1 MTTDFVM
8 NLTFW
13 IAREFDFVLSLDV
26 TTPVIT
32 QAMSIDWISRFW
44 GVGFAMVKSMELGN
58 LFGLLSILRPFGRVY
73 QGWIVWDSV
82 EVLLQ
87 REALRKSVLS
97 FSLTTAFQVSLS
109 KSWVL
114 ICESRLVDTTCLLF
128 QFFFLVL
135 GC

>member
-32 QAMSIDWISRFW
+32 HAMSIDWISRFW

-58 LFGLLSILRPFGRVY
+58 SFGVLSILRRFGRVY
-73 QGWIVWDSV
+73 QGWIVWDYV

-87 REALRKSVLS
+87 REALRQSVLS
-97 FSLTTAFQVSLS
+97 FSLSTAFQVSLS
-109 KSWVL
+109 RSWVL

>member
-32 QAMSIDWISRFW
+32 HTMSIDWISRFW

-58 LFGLLSILRPFGRVY
+58 SFGLLSILRRFGRVY

-97 FSLTTAFQVSLS
+97 FCLTTAFQVSLS